1 MRSSL
6 LDLPHANPR
15 HLVAGLLGQ
24 LRALDPDAQATVL
37 ADPLARLVVVGQEGV
52 KRLVRHLVFQHVL
65 GAVLL
70 GEGVA
75 HLVHAAT
82 GVDLLPVH
90 FAIPSR
96 GSFTGAYSSRPGDI
110 GVAQTGFNARDP
122 WLFGSPVM
130 ARSSSTGPATSKLCG
145 MLNAN
150 FREDPYFCVAG

>member
-6 LDLPHANPR
+6 LDLPDANPR

-37 ADPLARLVVVGQEGV
+37 ADPLARLVVGQEGV
-52 KRLVRHLVFQHVL
+52 KRLVRHLVFQHVR

-90 FAIPSR
+90 FATPSR

-122 WLFGSPVM
+122 WLFGSPVD
-130 ARSSSTGPATSKLCG
+130 RKSTRL
-145 MLNAN
+145 
-150 FREDPYFCVAG
+150 